1 MISES
6 AISQTRPLGW
16 LGHFPTFAHRAD
28 QARHANFEW
37 NARHHGRHRTAPRS
51 FLWHKCSVLAWPAGH
66 VVWLVGSSPGAVMRG
81 RNFVFRLQNSG
92 SPLRSYRP
100 KKSGARFYPRSLLVV
115 YCFGFCLSAR
125 REEHP
130 PCRQA
135 LTSVLRMVPPVA
147 LSVLSPAHS
156 AALRPAC
163 ARK

>member
-1 MISES
+1 VISDG

-66 VVWLVGSSPGAVMRG
+66 VVWLGAPGRCDEGPELRISPAE
-81 RNFVFRLQNSG
+81 LQ
-92 SPLRSYRP
+92 SPLSSYRP
-100 KKSGARFYPRSLLVV
+100 KKAERDFIRAPLSVVV
-115 YCFGFCLSAR
+115 YRFGFCLSAR
-125 REEHP
+125 REEQP

-135 LTSVLRMVPPVA
+135 LTSALRMAPPAA

-156 AALRPAC
+156 AAHHPAC